1 MNNTPAATAANLQG
15 KTVVVIGG
23 SSNIGFAVAEAAA
36 AEGASVVIGSSSH
49 KRVTAALER
58 LPHSARGLEVDATDE
73 ASVAGFF
80 AEAGPLD
87 HLAFTAG
94 EWIHTSLGSPAEVD
108 LDRLRD
114 IASVRVFGFLRAVKY
129 GVRQIAPDG
138 SVTFTG
144 GAFLDRPQRGSWH
157 IASLGAL
164 VTLAPALA
172 VELAPLRV
180 NVVSPGFFCEAP
192 DSQDDPLAVAMRK
205 AIAPALPRLPAGR
218 LGRSAEAAQAYLYS
232 MKSTYTTGQEIII
245 DGGLSVPR

>member
-1 MNNTPAATAANLQG
+1 MNSTQATTSASLQG

-23 SSNIGFAVAEAAA
+23 SSNIGLAVAEAAA
-36 AEGASVVIGSSSH
+36 AEGASIVIGSSSR

-58 LPHSARGLEVDATDE
+58 LPRSARGLEVDVTDE

-94 EWIHTSLGSPAEVD
+94 EWIHASLGSPAEVD

-157 IASLGAL
+157 IARCRGDRGCWRHRRIA
-164 VTLAPALA
+164 APPPRTI
-172 VELAPLRV
+172 VI
-180 NVVSPGFFCEAP
+180 VVVAFCVGP
-192 DSQDDPLAVAMRK
+192 PRRK
-205 AIAPALPRLPAGR
+205 
-218 LGRSAEAAQAYLYS
+218 SA
-232 MKSTYTTGQEIII
+232 
-245 DGGLSVPR
+245 R